1 MKYLYELV
9 DLLNQYD
16 GSNREVE
23 NRIRDLVCYISDSSE
38 YMQIDLYRSIVF
50 EAAQKLRMFGYIKG
64 TNRIVQDEFFY
75 DNLNI

>member
-16 GSNREVE
+16 GSNREME

-38 YMQIDLYRSIVF
+38 YMQIDLYRSIVKTLL
-50 EAAQKLRMFGYIKG
+50 E
-64 TNRIVQDEFFY
+64 
-75 DNLNI
+75 